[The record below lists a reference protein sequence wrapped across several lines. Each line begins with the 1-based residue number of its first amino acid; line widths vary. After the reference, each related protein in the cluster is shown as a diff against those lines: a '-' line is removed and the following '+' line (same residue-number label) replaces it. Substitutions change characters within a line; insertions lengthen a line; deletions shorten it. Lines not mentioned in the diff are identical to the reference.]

1 MYKKLGYSR
10 DIVGLPLLRYS
21 RSFKVTG
28 KLGSVCHRFVFC
40 LGFFGVFSV
49 GSCEFG
55 CQLVSVK
62 HT

>member
-1 MYKKLGYSR
+1 MYKKLSR
-10 DIVGLPLLRYS
+10 DSMRRPLLRHS

-28 KLGSVCHRFVFC
+28 KLGSVCHRFMFC
-40 LGFFGVFSV
+40 LGFLGVYCV

-55 CQLVSVK
+55 CQLVGVK